1 MFKSPVECFLQ
12 TLRKGTEMKRNFT
25 LIELLVV
32 IAIIVI
38 LASML
43 LPALNQAREKALET
57 TCLGNHKTVMAA
69 EMQYMGDSNEVVPFY
84 AAKAGGYVNW
94 QTTPLMAI
102 ASLGYLPG
110 GKSAEKVMICP
121 SVEKTVPRPGDL
133 DILNPQK
140 QAFYLHRVYSHAA
153 PFPNVGAAVY
163 NNLAG
168 KVLAITPAD
177 GMYGINF
184 KGVRSPSTLP
194 VLVDTYESWGGS
206 YSAMSFYKPSGGGGA
221 PWIKAHGN
229 GSMVGY
235 LDGHAKKAGM
245 DTFRKMAKIANATK
259 YGFWVISGPDGGI
272 EIRVE

>member
-1 MFKSPVECFLQ
+1 MR
-12 TLRKGTEMKRNFT
+12 RKFT

-32 IAIIVI
+32 IAIIAI

-43 LPALNQAREKALET
+43 LPALNKAREKALET
-57 TCLGNHKTVMAA
+57 TCLGNHKTIMAA
-69 EMQYMGDSNEVVPFY
+69 EMLYMGDFDEVVPFY

-102 ASLGYLPG
+102 ATLNYLPF
-110 GKSAEKVMICP
+110 GKSAEKVMVCP
-121 SVEKTVPRPGDL
+121 SVEKAVPHPGSA
-133 DILNPQK
+133 DILNSQK
-140 QAFYLHRVYSHAA
+140 QAFYIHRVYAHAA

-168 KVLAITPAD
+168 KTMAITPAD
-177 GMYGINF
+177 EMYGINF

-194 VLVDTYESWGGS
+194 VLVDTYNSYGGS
-206 YSAMSFYKPSGGGGA
+206 SNSMNFYKPSGGGAA

-235 LDGHAKKAGM
+235 LDGHAKKAEM

-259 YGFWVISGPDGGI
+259 YGFWVISGADGGI